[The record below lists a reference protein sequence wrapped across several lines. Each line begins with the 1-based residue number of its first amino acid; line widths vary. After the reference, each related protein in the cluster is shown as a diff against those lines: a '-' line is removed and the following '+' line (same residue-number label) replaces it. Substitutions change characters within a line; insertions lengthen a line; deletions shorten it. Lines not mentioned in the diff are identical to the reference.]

1 MSKIRITLVKSPIDR
16 PPNQK
21 RTLKA
26 LGLTKLNM
34 SVEKEATVQ
43 VRGMVRTVK
52 HMVLSEE
59 I

>member
-1 MSKIRITLVKSPIDR
+1 MAKIRITLVKSPIDR

-26 LGLTKLNM
+26 LGLTRLNS
-34 SVEKEATVQ
+34 SVEKEATIQ
-43 VRGMVRTVK
+43 IKGMVHTVK
-52 HMVLSEE
+52 HMVTSIE

>member
-1 MSKIRITLVKSPIDR
+1 MAKIRITLVKSPIDR

-26 LGLTKLNM
+26 LGLTKLNT

-43 VRGMVRTVK
+43 IKGMVNTVK
-52 HMVLSEE
+52 HMVTSEE

>member
-1 MSKIRITLVKSPIDR
+1 MAKIRITLVKSPIDR

-26 LGLTKLNM
+26 LGLTKLNT

-43 VRGMVRTVK
+43 IKGMVHTVK
-52 HMVLSEE
+52 HMVTSVE

>member
-1 MSKIRITLVKSPIDR
+1 MAKIKITLVKSPIDR
-16 PPNQK
+16 PPYQK

-26 LGLTKLNM
+26 LGLTRMNA

-43 VRGMVRTVK
+43 ILGMVNAVK
-52 HMVLSEE
+52 HMITTEE

>member
-1 MSKIRITLVKSPIDR
+1 MAKIRITLVKSPIDR

-26 LGLTKLNM
+26 LGLTKLNT

-43 VRGMVRTVK
+43 IKGMVHTVK
-52 HMVLSEE
+52 HMVTSEE

>member
-1 MSKIRITLVKSPIDR
+1 MAKIRITLVKSPIDR

-26 LGLTKLNM
+26 LGLNKLNA

-43 VRGMVRTVK
+43 IKGMVHTVK
-52 HMVLSEE
+52 HMVTSEE

>member
-1 MSKIRITLVKSPIDR
+1 MAKIRITLVKSPIDR

-26 LGLTKLNM
+26 LGLTKLNT

-43 VRGMVRTVK
+43 IIGMVHTVK
-52 HMVLSEE
+52 HMVTSVE